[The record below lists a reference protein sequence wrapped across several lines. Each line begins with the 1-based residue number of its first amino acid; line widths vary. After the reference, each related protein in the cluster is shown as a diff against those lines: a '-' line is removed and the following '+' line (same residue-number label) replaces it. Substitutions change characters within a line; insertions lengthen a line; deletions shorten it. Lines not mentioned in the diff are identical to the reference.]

1 MWVEYDTEKN
11 STWKEKNI
19 WELQINLILSFHEN
33 SLSHIQRQIITFIS
47 DSSNNFCMHKGW
59 SILTKNSISI
69 FW

>member
-1 MWVEYDTEKN
+1 MTQKKIQLDK
-11 STWKEKNI
+11 KKKI

>member
-1 MWVEYDTEKN
+1 MTQKKIQLEK
-11 STWKEKNI
+11 KKNI